1 MSYPKDLREPSNHE
15 SQDLSH
21 SKRFKVKKVEKWK
34 ELWPASLRCMQSRK
48 IKTSSKLP
56 PMSPPRFLLV
66 SRKTNPCKISN
77 RGENINVVTFHK
89 NADLKKLPVIE
100 YDVEKS
106 TYFSLQNPCTGSQIL
121 LVNRVQLT
129 GKEQILHWLQSASRQ
144 SYRPGTKKN
153 TAK

>member
-1 MSYPKDLREPSNHE
+1 MSHRKDLRDPPNHE

-21 SKRFKVKKVEKWK
+21 SKRFKVKKVEKGK

-77 RGENINVVTFHK
+77 RE
-89 NADLKKLPVIE
+89 
-100 YDVEKS
+100 EKIS
-106 TYFSLQNPCTGSQIL
+106 M
-121 LVNRVQLT
+121 
-129 GKEQILHWLQSASRQ
+129 
-144 SYRPGTKKN
+144 
-153 TAK
+153 